1 MQEILLED
9 SLKID
14 RATEG
19 LRRQSDRL
27 TEHGLELKAVSIA
40 QFLLASRVESN
51 ISTSY
56 KEDLIF
62 TLCKRSNYVGKNFKD
77 FTREEYFLFLIPI
90 EKRNPKTPLHG
101 WIGSD
106 NLHRGFI
113 VILLMAILS

>member
-19 LRRQSDRL
+19 LRRQSERRL
-27 TEHGLELKAVSIA
+27 TEHGHELKVVSIA

-62 TLCKRSNYVGKNFKD
+62 TLCKRSNYVGKKFKD

-90 EKRNPKTPLHG
+90 EKRNPKTPC
-101 WIGSD
+101 
-106 NLHRGFI
+106 
-113 VILLMAILS
+113 MAG